1 MIPDYVKQMQ
11 EIQGQLDSTANVLE
25 NDWKD
30 AVKQRFFGD
39 FVTPF
44 DDDVKNFLYGG
55 PNVYGPGLDELLKLM
70 EKQMDAMSKVAGVNV
85 TADVVE
91 VTLGGQRHLHGLD
104 GKIVA
109 DAGLHDGPT
118 LDENR
123 DRDYWHRDSPYNH
136 GPKPGEMLPDEMNQL
151 SQEREHSD
159 KTSYD
164 DFRRRMGLKR

>member
-91 VTLGGQRHLHGLD
+91 VTLGGQRHLRGLD

-109 DAGLHDGPT
+109 DAGLHDGPHSTRTATAT
-118 LDENR
+118 LGIAIHHTTTDPSLAR
-123 DRDYWHRDSPYNH
+123 CCPTR
-136 GPKPGEMLPDEMNQL
+136 
-151 SQEREHSD
+151 
-159 KTSYD
+159 
-164 DFRRRMGLKR
+164 